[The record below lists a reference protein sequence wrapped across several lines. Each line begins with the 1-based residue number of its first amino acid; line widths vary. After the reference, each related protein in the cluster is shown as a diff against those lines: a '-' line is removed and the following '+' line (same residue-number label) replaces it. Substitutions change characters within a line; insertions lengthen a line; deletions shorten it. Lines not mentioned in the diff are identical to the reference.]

1 MSNTNSGRPRRDD
14 DDPERADPPFDRGDA
29 AVFETPF
36 GREDDHGTIKGTLAS
51 EEIDGIDIAARPAS
65 EVTGAPDPG
74 TTRETVDGL
83 DEIEEAVRHAAEDE
97 ISGGPERL

>member
-1 MSNTNSGRPRRDD
+1 MSNINTGRPRRDEG
-14 DDPERADPPFDRGDA
+14 DPERWDSPIEPSDA

-36 GREDDHGTIKGTLAS
+36 GREDDHGTITATPAA
-51 EEIDGIDIAARPAS
+51 EEIEDIDVSARPAS
-65 EVTGAPDPG
+65 EITGAPDPG

-83 DEIEEAVRHAAEDE
+83 DETEEAVRQAAEDE